1 MCVKLRTAK
10 VKPGSI
16 FGFKT
21 SKGVSSGIWGLNKG
35 NQYNA
40 RSERLDGIWKEL
52 KRAVIYV
59 DSFWEGGVEFKKADG
74 GDFAIGIIFNSS
86 KEFAVLTCA
95 ANDVVKLYHERMPF
109 VIDDSKISD
118 WLENGNVLQL
128 HQDQILLAA
137 A

>member
-74 GDFAIGIIFNSS
+74 GDFAIGVIFNTS
-86 KEFAVLTCA
+86 KEIINERKFLLTIFLNFILEKKKCFR
-95 ANDVVKLYHERMPF
+95 ANSKKTIRYSKLGRIF
-109 VIDDSKISD
+109 R
-118 WLENGNVLQL
+118 
-128 HQDQILLAA
+128 A
-137 A
+137 